1 MELKIFYNFTNH
13 LIMVEHENKLSTD
26 FAKYFDHTLLK
37 PDAKE
42 SEIKK
47 LCQEAIDNK
56 FASVCVNIYYA
67 DLVKKLLKGNENV
80 KLCVVVGFPLG
91 ATTKEV
97 KAFETREAIKK
108 GADEIDMV
116 LNIGALKNKNYE
128 DVKDDIKA
136 VVEASKADSG
146 QKALVKVIIETCLLT
161 DEEKRIAC
169 SLAKECNADFIKT
182 YTGFSKSGAT
192 AADIKLMKEIA
203 GNQMKVKAS
212 GGIRTKK
219 DLEEMILAGADR
231 IGASASVNIIKEFD
245 H

>member
-1 MELKIFYNFTNH
+1 
-13 LIMVEHENKLSTD
+13 MVENEIKLSTNL
-26 FAKYFDHTLLK
+26 ANYFDHTLLK
-37 PDAKE
+37 PDATE
-42 SEIKK
+42 SEIVK
-47 LCQEAIDNK
+47 LCQEAIEYK
-56 FASVCVNIYYA
+56 FASVCVNIYNG
-67 DLVKKLLKGNENV
+67 DLVKKLLKGNQDV
-80 KLCVVVGFPLG
+80 KLCIVVGFPLG

-97 KAFETREAIKK
+97 KAFEAREAIKK

-116 LNIGALKNKNYE
+116 LNIGALKNKNYD

-136 VVEASKADSG
+136 VVEASKGDSG
-146 QKALVKVIIETCLLT
+146 RKALVKVIIETCLLT

-182 YTGFSKSGAT
+182 STGFSKGGAT
-192 AADIKLMKEIA
+192 AADVKLMKEIA

-219 DLEEMILAGADR
+219 DTEEMIAAGADR
-231 IGASASVNIIKEFD
+231 LGASASVSIIKEFD